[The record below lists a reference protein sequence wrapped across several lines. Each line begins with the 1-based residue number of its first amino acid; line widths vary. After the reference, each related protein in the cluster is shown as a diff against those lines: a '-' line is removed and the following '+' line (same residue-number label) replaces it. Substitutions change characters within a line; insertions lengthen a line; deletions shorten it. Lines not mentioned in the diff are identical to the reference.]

1 MKKFIK
7 KGTVLV
13 AAALLL
19 TGCGDKMAVLTE
31 SEEAVIVNY
40 SAGTL
45 AKHNSYQQEGM
56 MAVYPREKE
65 EEPAEGP
72 TPDTE
77 EKEGQQGQGT
87 EDGGE
92 KGQEEAGEGQGA
104 SNAVNMTEALAVPGI
119 EFSYKDYSTSDTY
132 RQGEYFS
139 LDAKEGNVFVI
150 LNVNMVNTGQEA
162 VACDLLARQPIF
174 TLKINEGSGVK
185 NEITMLEND
194 LSTYIG
200 TVEPGQTVAGILLFE
215 VPEETAEG
223 ISSLKLP
230 LQMNETTT
238 EINMG

>member
-7 KGTVLV
+7 KGTVLA

-31 SEEAVIVNY
+31 SEETVIVNY

-56 MAVYPREKE
+56 AAVYPREEE
-65 EEPAEGP
+65 EEPADG
-72 TPDTE
+72 TKPDTE
-77 EKEGQQGQGT
+77 EKEGA
-87 EDGGE
+87 
-92 KGQEEAGEGQGA
+92 KGQEAEGGGQEGQKEPGEGP
-104 SNAVNMTEALAVPGI
+104 SNAVDMTQALAVPGI
-119 EFSYKDYSTSDTY
+119 EFSYKDYSTTDTY

-162 VACDLLARQPIF
+162 VPCDLLARQPIF
-174 TLKINEGSGVK
+174 TLKINDGQGVK
-185 NEITMLEND
+185 NEVTMLEND

-200 TVEPGQTVAGILLFE
+200 TVEPGQSVAGILLFE
-215 VPEETAEG
+215 VPAETAEG
-223 ISSLKLP
+223 ISSLQLT

-238 EINMG
+238 EIKMG